1 MFLLYPQQ
9 ESESRTAMYFSE
21 RRAGM
26 LTQEHIDFFHTH
38 GYLIM
43 RGLIG
48 GRELAVLQ
56 EQADHVIAQGLAG
69 QGKRHLY
76 RSSADGRRIYWRSEE
91 MWQRNPIFLAVTVNP
106 DLLENIG
113 QCMGQAFYPWNDS
126 LVVKVAQAG
135 APVDWHQDPPYDD
148 PARERSYPVP
158 NFTTDIYLD
167 HSGPENGCVWAL
179 PGYHLVGHVDLS
191 QRTTDALFEDSG
203 AIPIEM
209 EAGDV
214 LFHAISLP
222 HGSRASASSQQ
233 RRIFYVHYLAEEV
246 FADAYS
252 TSPKMRWG
260 EEKRAQIRQMIEA
273 RRAEGWEVP
282 TERQTL
288 RLTDDGL
295 VFMGTPTTP
304 HAYWGECTATWS
316 PEQVTAMKQ
325 LVPLQKGSKRQG
337 TGGA

>member
-1 MFLLYPQQ
+1 
-9 ESESRTAMYFSE
+9 
-21 RRAGM
+21 M
-26 LTQEHIDFFHTH
+26 LTQKQLDFFHTH

-48 GRELAVLQ
+48 GRELTLLQ
-56 EQADHVIAQGLAG
+56 EQADHVIAQGLVG
-69 QGKRHLY
+69 QGERHLY
-76 RSSADGRRIYWRSEE
+76 RTSADGKKTYWRSEE
-91 MWQRNPIFLAVTVNP
+91 MWQRDPIFQAVTVNP

-113 QCMGQAFYPWNDS
+113 QCLGQAFYPWNDS

-135 APVDWHQDPPYDD
+135 APVDWHQDPPYGD

-167 HSGPENGCVWAL
+167 HSGPDNGCVWAL

-246 FADAYS
+246 FADAY
-252 TSPKMRWG
+252 TQDQKMHWG
-260 EEKRAQIRQMIEA
+260 EEKRAQIEQMIDA
-273 RRAEGWEVP
+273 RRAEKWEIP
-282 TERQTL
+282 TERQTV
-288 RLTDDGL
+288 RLTEDGC
-295 VFMGTPTTP
+295 VFVGTPTTP
-304 HAYWGECTATWS
+304 RAYWGELTAPWS
-316 PEQVTAMKQ
+316 PKRVTAMKQ
-325 LVPLQKGSKRQG
+325 LVTLQRGSTRQG
-337 TGGA
+337 TGEA